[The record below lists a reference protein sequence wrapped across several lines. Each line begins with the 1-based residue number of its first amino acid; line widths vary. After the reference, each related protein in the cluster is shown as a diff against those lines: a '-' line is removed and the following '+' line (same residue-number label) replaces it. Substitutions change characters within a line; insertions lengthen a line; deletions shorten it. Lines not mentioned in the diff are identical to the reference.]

1 MVTVEPVLYTESR
14 RAELRA
20 LIKLASDVIPALWPL
35 RTAIAINPLV
45 GLEHQDFHE
54 AIRRAQQCWGG
65 RGYLPSDLSR
75 AYYREGRITR
85 EQVDAALA
93 PLATQQSLNLG
104 GTRITHLDVLR
115 VHLLHGIP
123 APAPDVVEAMV
134 EDAPERDLLHTLGG
148 RLGQVLGPLPAEDI
162 IQASVQADR
171 AALGHSCSLAQWC
184 DRAVGTTVWGTINE
198 EMIKWCAGFLD
209 EGQSAWSMPL
219 RETSFYETW
228 RRLARHDLH
237 LALHGVDAWQR
248 ALADLPSQ
256 PEDAILDSLAAL
268 GLPETVWQDY
278 FALHLAAL
286 PGWAGQIKWRA
297 EQPDPVSAAWVK
309 AYPIDLTQYLA
320 VRLWYEEKLVQAT
333 CRTDLGIEGTYGS
346 LAAYMHRE
354 PVVYVLRRDRTSGH
368 LPAPYADQVDR
379 LTYQGKADGSQAWKA
394 VAARYVAD
402 LSERQH
408 RLALKGSAWR
418 VASLA
423 KALGAHPV
431 ALLDCA
437 PADLKTLLGWV
448 EAFPEEEHG
457 PRWLEAL
464 EAGVRDEL
472 VGRLASNAGK
482 ATAPSPTHEVRP
494 LAQAIFC
501 IDARSERYR
510 RHLEDIGG
518 YETFGFAG
526 FFLCFIR
533 FRAFDSHHEVNSF
546 PVIMKTK
553 NLVREIPR
561 SVSGMDLPR
570 YRTGARLIRAVQAL
584 LHDLKEH
591 VITPYVMVESLG
603 WFFSLPFLGKTLIPQ
618 TYERVRTALA
628 GIFAPPIATTL
639 TVDKLTR
646 EDVEEMLGAEQR
658 ATIRRALREHF
669 GLSGTRLSPSL
680 IEALRR
686 QALEKP
692 VENPVQ
698 VAGLS
703 DQDIENL
710 ITVLRKDYGISPR
723 WALSQMNRI
732 TQTGFT
738 LDEQVVTVETALRI
752 MGLTRN
758 YGRLVAFVAHGSR
771 VDNNPYEAA
780 LECGACGGNSGNPNV
795 RLLSAMANKPAVRKR
810 LEKNGLFI
818 PDDTH
823 FIGGLHDTCT
833 DEVHLFDLED
843 IPSTHRKDLLRFF
856 EDLRAAGRQTAQE
869 RLTILPDAGP
879 GVPVTSVGKAV
890 GQRSTDWSQVRP
902 EWGLANNAAVV
913 IGRRRLTQGLNL
925 DGRVF
930 MHSYDYLEDPTGKA
944 LEIILT
950 APGQVMEWINL
961 GYYFSTVDNE
971 TFGAGNK
978 IYHNVVGRLGVM
990 SGTQSDL
997 RIGLPWQSVMV
1008 RDERP
1013 YHEPVRL
1020 LIIVEAPP
1028 DRITSLIQIHP
1039 ILQRFY
1045 DNGWV
1050 RLVALDREESTFYQY
1065 QPRYRWEKLS
1075 SG

>member
-1 MVTVEPVLYTESR
+1 MVIVEPVLYTESR

-20 LIKLASDVIPALWPL
+20 LIKLGSDIIPANWPL

-45 GLEHQDFHE
+45 GLEHLDFHE
-54 AIRRAQQCWGG
+54 AIRQAEQSWGG
-65 RGYLPSDLSR
+65 RGYLPNEQYR
-75 AYYREGRITR
+75 AYVREGRIKGK
-85 EQVDAALA
+85 QVDAVLA
-93 PLATQQSLNLG
+93 PLATEQPVDLG
-104 GTRITHLDVLR
+104 GSRVTHLEALR
-115 VHLLHGIP
+115 AHFLEGLS
-123 APAPDVVEAMV
+123 APALDVVEALV
-134 EDAPERDLLHTLGG
+134 EEDTERNLLNTLAG
-148 RLGQVLGPLPAEDI
+148 RLGQVLGPSPGEDLV
-162 IQASVQADR
+162 QASVQSDR
-171 AALGHSCSLAQWC
+171 AALGHSRSLAEWC
-184 DRAVGTTVWGTINE
+184 DRTLGTSVWDTINAE
-198 EMIKWCAGFLD
+198 TIKWCAGFLD
-209 EGQSAWSMPL
+209 EGHAAWSMPL
-219 RETSFYETW
+219 RETSFFETW
-228 RRLARHDLH
+228 RCLAGYDLSIG
-237 LALHGVDAWQR
+237 LQGVEGWQR
-248 ALADLPSQ
+248 ALADLSQ
-256 PEDAILDSLAAL
+256 RPEDAILDSLTAL
-268 GLPETVWQDY
+268 GLPEAIWPDY

-297 EQPDPVSAAWVK
+297 EQPDPVSATWVK
-309 AYPIDLTQYLA
+309 ACPIDLTQYLA
-320 VRLWYEEKLVQAT
+320 MRLWYEERLVRTVCQAH
-333 CRTDLGIEGTYGS
+333 LGLEGTYGS

-354 PVVYVLRRDRTSGH
+354 PVVYMLRRDRTSGH
-368 LPAPYADQVDR
+368 LPAPHANQVDR
-379 LTYQGKADGSQAWKA
+379 LIHRRQAEGSPAWEA
-394 VAARYVAD
+394 VASRYVDD
-402 LSERQH
+402 LRERQH
-408 RLALKGSAWR
+408 RQAPKGSAWR
-418 VASLA
+418 LASLA
-423 KALGAHPV
+423 RALGIQPE
-431 ALLDCA
+431 ALLDGA
-437 PADLKTLLGWV
+437 PADLNRMLQWLD
-448 EAFPEEEHG
+448 AFPEAQHG
-457 PRWLEAL
+457 PHWLEAL
-464 EAGVRDEL
+464 EAEVRDDL

-482 ATAPSPTHEVRP
+482 ATAPSPVPEVRP
-494 LAQAIFC
+494 LAQAVFC
-501 IDARSERYR
+501 IDARSERLR

-561 SVSGMDLPR
+561 SLSGLDLPR
-570 YRTGARLIRAVQAL
+570 YRTGARLIRTVQAL
-584 LHDLKEH
+584 VHDLKEN

-603 WFFSLPFLGKTLIPQ
+603 WFFSLPFLGKTLIAQ
-618 TYERVRTALA
+618 TYERVRTTLA
-628 GIFAPPIATTL
+628 GMFAPPIATTL

-669 GLSGTRLSPSL
+669 GLSGARLSPSL

-698 VAGLS
+698 VPGLS
-703 DQDIENL
+703 HQDLDNL

-738 LDEQVVTVETALRI
+738 PDEQVVTVETALRI

-758 YGRLVAFVAHGSR
+758 YGRLVAFIAHGSR

-780 LECGACGGNSGNPNV
+780 LECGACGGNAGNPNV
-795 RLLSAMANKPAVRKR
+795 RLLAAMANKPAVRKR

-833 DEVHLFDLED
+833 DEVQLFDLED

-856 EDLRAAGRQTAQE
+856 EDLRAAGRQTGQE
-869 RLTILPDAGP
+869 RLASLPDAGP
-879 GVPVTSVGKAV
+879 GVPVTAVENAV

-913 IGRRRLTQGLNL
+913 IGRRRLTQGMNL
-925 DGRVF
+925 EGRVF
-930 MHSYDYLEDPTGKA
+930 LHSYDYLDDPTGKA

-1008 RDERP
+1008 SDERP
-1013 YHEPVRL
+1013 YHDPVRL